1 MSDQILEIIKKKK
14 NDRWW
19 NESEAKVLE
28 KYGPVFHASNIDA
41 LTKETFQSFLLIK
54 NNFHWEGIHRQ
65 QNLITSDMAK
75 LQKALKTLLD
85 ETKPL
90 KDRLDFLFPRS
101 GSNYIKGL
109 GKAVI
114 TPILLVAYPQK
125 YGVWNA
131 KSQEALKKLKLFPS
145 FNSRDHFS
153 VKYLK
158 VNQVF
163 LDLSEK
169 YSVSLWQIDGV
180 LGEIAGNSPFPQAG
194 DEEKV
199 ESEAKQYGLEDIY
212 NFGMEKHLEDF
223 LIANWEKTEIGKD
236 YELIESEGDLQS
248 QQFQTSVGNI
258 DILAKH
264 RVDGSYLVIELKKG
278 LSSDSVTGQILRYI
292 AWVKKNLAH
301 GKEVKGLVIVPE
313 VDEKLKLSI
322 SEVDHVNLMVYKINF
337 KLETPN

>member
-1 MSDQILEIIKKKK
+1 
-14 NDRWW
+14 
-19 NESEAKVLE
+19 
-28 KYGPVFHASNIDA
+28 
-41 LTKETFQSFLLIK
+41 
-54 NNFHWEGIHRQ
+54 
-65 QNLITSDMAK
+65 
-75 LQKALKTLLD
+75 
-85 ETKPL
+85 
-90 KDRLDFLFPRS
+90 
-101 GSNYIKGL
+101 
-109 GKAVI
+109 
-114 TPILLVAYPQK
+114 
-125 YGVWNA
+125 
-131 KSQEALKKLKLFPS
+131 
-145 FNSRDHFS
+145 
-153 VKYLK
+153 
-158 VNQVF
+158 
-163 LDLSEK
+163 
-169 YSVSLWQIDGV
+169 
-180 LGEIAGNSPFPQAG
+180 
-194 DEEKV
+194 V